1 MQSLT
6 ALTKKAKNVSS
17 EQIRVLNQECTKSSW
32 QIYRNCDIF
41 KEVEVMKDAGNINV
55 LWNFDKNEL
64 ER

>member
-1 MQSLT
+1 MRGNYLKRRSGGLR
-6 ALTKKAKNVSS
+6 
-17 EQIRVLNQECTKSSW
+17 IHVLNQECMKSSW

>member
-1 MQSLT
+1 MRGNYLKRRSGGLR
-6 ALTKKAKNVSS
+6 
-17 EQIRVLNQECTKSSW
+17 IRVLNQECTKSSW